1 MGKLIIYTNKDIASS
16 FDNETTAITV
26 LLGGDSDKEWMV
38 PDTNYQLIVNSI
50 QYEKE
55 MYKPCALT
63 IACTCSEK
71 VEQNN
76 LVKGPDTPVTDPDTP
91 VTDPDTPVTDPDAP
105 ANETVTTT
113 LPQALKHLFFSE
125 KDTSGNWNKAIMKVD
140 VAAAKEDKTLFYVAK
155 NYYVHSFKLEKKV
168 VDNQTSY
175 TVTLTCFSPD
185 KRLTLDKYCE
195 VYSAKRFGARIFK
208 KELMDR
214 FGFTEDEISYDVTRL
229 NLLKYTKE
237 GVVRELVQPYLV
249 QYNESFYDFLCRVA
263 NRCGEFLYYRD
274 GKICLGLPGEAS
286 KALSD
291 TVICSYPEVSESGL
305 FGITVS
311 PFAENYVDETKPS
324 ADNAVYKARITYDET
339 LHRLTEGDGETL
351 SWFDTWDLFGL
362 MATFLAGDSLTGC
375 ISDTAEE
382 AGVRVATMPYVKSQI
397 EKSYKKDYLDK
408 YQDNMGLSTSGDKD
422 FQFLNEFYYNIRKG
436 EEEASRGKVEL
447 NFSNALPTIDLGDEV
462 TLPDGLADKYIVTR
476 IAGTFS
482 DKDDQISHSAEVIPV
497 GDYPITTIS
506 VDGEAVDVTVSILP
520 PPHGSIIREADPQEA
535 IVEETDDPL
544 FMGRVRIR
552 YVWQTKQTS
561 DKAVSKIE
569 DSTDFEDGVII
580 ATSLIDNKDNNNN
593 DNSGGT
599 DNLGGT
605 GQTEEKGNG
614 TSSLAMTDDETVNTD
629 GETVNTDGSNGTPEN
644 NNASQSNAADTTTES
659 SYALSPWIRMV
670 VPFAGGDGGFLMT
683 PTKGDHVM
691 VNYEGR
697 NVDCPY
703 VEGSLFHQEMKPNPG
718 SISMSKGSYSP
729 SRSPRVISSPNGHCI
744 CFSDGKGVTG
754 FWGGM
759 IPPLQQLVL
768 NPLNKVL
775 KFDKEPSALNGG
787 ITLTDTN
794 GIYEIAMSTAGRSVS
809 IGSPF
814 GKVDISAFTGIE
826 ISAPNGDIKISGKN
840 ITLEAGNNIVLSSGK
855 NILDKDDA
863 PSGKNTVGLV
873 GSFLGSVA
881 KGAGKFYLKEFTGI
895 DITKLTDVKFLR
907 SLWEVLFRPV
917 EGTLQIQ
924 SKRNVVM
931 TAGVGKVSVPSSL
944 LSAVGRVGKLPS
956 VKELT
961 AKKYEDSKFNRY
973 KSLLVKLQKTSDVFI
988 DKTVYVSYEKLL
1000 RDINMKVDSLMTMT
1014 TVTFTA
1020 VVDHQVLQ
1028 DWVKDSK
1035 ENTKKQ
1041 FINNLINKV
1050 AFPEADQVVAK
1061 NDKATNEEKRWRK
1074 QANKGFKGF
1083 ASKYKKLQDDF
1094 TALLTNTTD
1103 GTQLLEKLKATAD
1116 PLKKLTPDDTEEL
1129 KFELPEATDFAADFA
1144 GYDFSQAATWENP
1157 ADKANWPIALTK
1169 RKIAIKLI
1177 MKVIT
1182 SADAFEIDKPHSEA
1196 EMVADEQKW
1205 KEYAA
1210 SIKVKKEKD
1219 EKLTFKTGAK
1229 LFGIEAFNAFAG
1241 DFVQYDEEKGWKG
1254 PSGIQKLLNW
1264 DGSAGPRALWDV
1276 SQGGNI
1282 LLSNSKSFTY
1292 KLNEDS
1298 KGWTPMVNP
1307 TFMALRDY
1315 LENLFSGS
1323 AFIAIE

>member
-1 MGKLIIYTNKDIASS
+1 MGKLIIYTKKDIASS
-16 FDNETTAITV
+16 FDNETTATTV

-76 LVKGPDTPVTDPDTP
+76 LVKDPDTP

-105 ANETVTTT
+105 ANEAVTTT

-125 KDTSGNWNKAIMKVD
+125 KDTSGNWNKAIMTVD
-140 VAAAKEDKTLFYVAK
+140 VAAAKADNTLFYVAK
-155 NYYVHSFKLEKKV
+155 NYYVHSFSLKKSV
-168 VDNQTSY
+168 VSGTTGY
-175 TVTLTCFSPD
+175 TVTVTCFSPD
-185 KRLTLDKYCE
+185 KRLTLNEYCD
-195 VYSAKRFGARIFK
+195 VYSAQRFGESIFQNVLK
-208 KELMDR
+208 DR
-214 FGFTEDEISYDVTRL
+214 FKFKAEEISYDVNRL
-229 NLLKYTKE
+229 NLLKYTANNK
-237 GVVRELVQPYLV
+237 VKELVQPYLV

-274 GKICLGLPGEAS
+274 GKICLGLPGGAS

-291 TVICSYPEVSESGL
+291 KVICTYPEVSEAGL

-311 PFAENYVDETKPS
+311 PFAKNYVDETKPS
-324 ADNAVYKARITYDET
+324 QDNAVYNARYTYDET
-339 LHRLTEGDGETL
+339 LHMLTEDDGETL
-351 SWFDTWDLFGL
+351 AWFETWDLFSL
-362 MATFLAGDSLTGC
+362 AATFLAGDSLTSC

-382 AGVRVATMPYVKSQI
+382 AAVRVATLPYVKKVI
-397 EKSYKKDYLDK
+397 KDTYKENYLDK
-408 YQDNMGLSTSGDKD
+408 YQDSMGLATYGDKD
-422 FQFLNEFYYNIRKG
+422 FRFLNEFYYNIRKG
-436 EEEASRGKVEL
+436 EEEAARGKVEL
-447 NFSNALPTIDLGDEV
+447 NFSNELPTIDLGDEV

-476 IAGTFS
+476 IEGTFS
-482 DKDDQISHSAEVIPV
+482 DKDDQISHSAEVIPM
-497 GDYPITTIS
+497 GSYTIATLIK
-506 VDGEAVDVTVSILP
+506 DDNETPVTVSVLP
-520 PPHGSIIREADPQEA
+520 PPNGSIIREADPQEA
-535 IVEETDDPL
+535 IVEATDDPM

-552 YVWQTKQTS
+552 YIWQVSVTNADAVISSIEEWPKE
-561 DKAVSKIE
+561 DKK
-569 DSTDFEDGVII
+569 
-580 ATSLIDNKDNNNN
+580 
-593 DNSGGT
+593 
-599 DNLGGT
+599 
-605 GQTEEKGNG
+605 EEKKK
-614 TSSLAMTDDETVNTD
+614 EEKKKEEKKV
-629 GETVNTDGSNGTPEN
+629 
-644 NNASQSNAADTTTES
+644 
-659 SYALSPWIRMV
+659 YALSPWIRMV

-703 VEGSLFHQEMKPNPG
+703 VEGSLFHQDMKPNPG
-718 SISMSKGSYSP
+718 AVSMSKGSYVP
-729 SRSPRVISSPNGHCI
+729 GRSPRVISSPNGHCI
-744 CFSDGKGVTG
+744 CFSDGKGVTS

-759 IPPLQQLVL
+759 IPPLQQLLL

-775 KFDKEPSALNGG
+775 EFDKEPSALNGG

-809 IGSPF
+809 ISSPF

-863 PSGKNTVGLV
+863 PSGKNTVALV
-873 GSFLGSVA
+873 GSFLGAVA
-881 KGAGKFYLKEFTGI
+881 KGVGKFYLKEFTGI

-931 TAGVGKVSVPSSL
+931 TAGAGKVSVPSSL

-961 AKKYEDSKFNRY
+961 AKKYADSKFNRY
-973 KSLLVKLQKTSDVFI
+973 KSLLVKLQATASTYI
-988 DKTVYVSYEKLL
+988 TGTVIPTYEKRLKDFTTYSDLL
-1000 RDINMKVDSLMTMT
+1000 FD
-1014 TVTFTA
+1014 TVNGA
-1020 VVDHQVLQ
+1020 PQY
-1028 DWVKDSK
+1028 VKDSFKQDWLKANK
-1035 ENTKKQ
+1035 EDTKKQ
-1041 FINNLINKV
+1041 IITQVLNKKE
-1050 AFPEADQVVAK
+1050 FPDTPNIIVDLPQNATDAEKTRRQEMC
-1061 NDKATNEEKRWRK
+1061 NDISTCRT
-1074 QANKGFKGF
+1074 
-1083 ASKYKKLQDDF
+1083 KYKDLRKDVDAF
-1094 TALLTNTTD
+1094 IKNTKD
-1103 GTQLLEKLKATAD
+1103 GKQLLEQLKATAD
-1116 PLKKLTPDDTEEL
+1116 PLKKLTPDDKEEL
-1129 KFELPEATDFAADFA
+1129 KFDLPKETAFAADFT
-1144 GYDFSQAATWENP
+1144 GYDFSQAETWENP
-1157 ADKANWPIALTK
+1157 VDKAHWPMAQTE

-1177 MKVIT
+1177 MQVIT
-1182 SADAFEIDKPHSEA
+1182 SSEAFKIGHSHPEA

-1210 SIKVKKEKD
+1210 SIEVKKEDD
-1219 EKLTFKTGAK
+1219 EKLTFKTGAE

-1254 PSGIQKLLNW
+1254 PSGVQKLLNW

-1307 TFMALRDY
+1307 SFMALRDY

-1323 AFIAIE
+1323 AFVAIE